1 MSCAQRARLCCG
13 DPLELHGGF
22 SIPLFRRRQLCSHLG
37 VRIARFRLTR
47 KGSCV
52 CCSLAV
58 GRPGPPVPGSGAH
71 PLHTGSSLV
80 QRRFTGPLCHAG
92 AGQALRMQEVTKQD
106 APPCGGT
113 LEGLSTLSTNSPVLS
128 SSVAVGLG
136 VIGVKG
142 VLSAVAPPSQTTW
155 GLDGS
160 LRKFSPDPVLGTPDV
175 GPWIITGHLMQ
186 CN

>member
-1 MSCAQRARLCCG
+1 MLWCRA
-13 DPLELHGGF
+13 
-22 SIPLFRRRQLCSHLG
+22 
-37 VRIARFRLTR
+37 V
-47 KGSCV
+47 
-52 CCSLAV
+52 
-58 GRPGPPVPGSGAH
+58 GAH
-71 PLHTGSSLV
+71 PLHMGSSLV

-128 SSVAVGLG
+128 SSVAAGLG

-142 VLSAVAPPSQTTW
+142 GSSAVAPHSQTTW